1 MKHHVAV
8 TAAGG
13 IRIAYCGRT
22 SYQVP
27 TQYMHNEFWHL
38 GEQQQN
44 HLCLSC
50 LKNINSA
57 ASWAMVRRIQ
67 ERCP

>member
-22 SYQVP
+22 SSTVP
-27 TQYMHNEFWHL
+27 AQYMHNEFWHL
-38 GEQQQN
+38 SEQQQGQ
-44 HLCLSC
+44 LCLSC
-50 LKNINSA
+50 LKQINSA
-57 ASWAMVRRIQ
+57 ASWAIVRRIQ
-67 ERCP
+67 ELRP